1 MARDARIELDFGDG
15 TYSFRL
21 GWGELA
27 TLQEECDAGPY
38 MILHRLHSHQW
49 RVQDI
54 ANVIRLGLVGGGMP
68 PGDALKKIRQY
79 VERRPPLENHPIAIA
94 VISAGLL
101 GAPEEPVGEQEAPT
115 PEAA

>member
-68 PGDALKKIRQY
+68 PADALKKIRQY

-101 GAPEEPVGEQEAPT
+101 GAPEEPVGEPEAPV
-115 PEAA
+115 PEA